1 MILPTH
7 LAEVLAGL
15 TEDQEALLQE
25 ILESPY
31 FQEDPGVGLPRFR
44 RHLHYAMGPGLS

>member
-1 MILPTH
+1 MILSNH
-7 LAEVLAGL
+7 LAELLAGL

-31 FQEDPGVGLPRFR
+31 FQEDPGVLWRILWAPR
-44 RHLHYAMGPGLS
+44 AGT